1 MFKRRDVTNSGQKK
15 PPHHEGED
23 RDGVY
28 GKEKQGLLLVA
39 TGIAT
44 KQIHIRI
51 LLHPCNV
58 TQLLHSLLV
67 ILI

>member
-1 MFKRRDVTNSGQKK
+1 MEGRAENTGKRQKK

-44 KQIHIRI
+44 KQVLTRY
-51 LLHPCNV
+51 
-58 TQLLHSLLV
+58 
-67 ILI
+67 

>member
-1 MFKRRDVTNSGQKK
+1 MQRTVSNLGQKK

-44 KQIHIRI
+44 KQTHIRI

>member
-1 MFKRRDVTNSGQKK
+1 MQRTVSNLGQKK

-44 KQIHIRI
+44 KQVLTRY
-51 LLHPCNV
+51 
-58 TQLLHSLLV
+58 
-67 ILI
+67 